1 MASDLL
7 DMSFELTKGYLNQNQ
22 LTKDELPDLIRSIHQ
37 TLSDLRN
44 TGSPT
49 TIDAAPTAI
58 TAAPVAALPASSAT
72 ALPAPASA
80 AKTAAPAAEAP
91 TVSTPAAAA
100 PVAPTAEVAEPKRRG
115 PKPGFKR
122 AAKVQPAPS
131 DVAPIRDEDISDPRF
146 KGIDP
151 WLAQRI
157 SPGLAEKLNP
167 KNKIHPT
174 TFEEKPLCMEDAP
187 AVKQIGRTSGRE
199 K

>member
-80 AKTAAPAAEAP
+80 AKTARSEEH
-91 TVSTPAAAA
+91 TS
-100 PVAPTAEVAEPKRRG
+100 EL
-115 PKPGFKR
+115 
-122 AAKVQPAPS
+122 QS
-131 DVAPIRDEDISDPRF
+131 
-146 KGIDP
+146 
-151 WLAQRI
+151 LMRI
-157 SPGLAEKLNP
+157 SY
-167 KNKIHPT
+167 
-174 TFEEKPLCMEDAP
+174 
-187 AVKQIGRTSGRE
+187 AVFCLK
-199 K
+199 

>member
-80 AKTAAPAAEAP
+80 ANTAAPAAADRK
-91 TVSTPAAAA
+91 ST
-100 PVAPTAEVAEPKRRG
+100 R
-115 PKPGFKR
+115 
-122 AAKVQPAPS
+122 
-131 DVAPIRDEDISDPRF
+131 
-146 KGIDP
+146 
-151 WLAQRI
+151 L
-157 SPGLAEKLNP
+157 
-167 KNKIHPT
+167 
-174 TFEEKPLCMEDAP
+174 
-187 AVKQIGRTSGRE
+187 TSSH
-199 K
+199 

>member
-80 AKTAAPAAEAP
+80 AKTAP
-91 TVSTPAAAA
+91 PAAAA
-100 PVAPTAEVAEPKRRG
+100 PPVYTARAPCSERVC
-115 PKPGFKR
+115 
-122 AAKVQPAPS
+122 PS
-131 DVAPIRDEDISDPRF
+131 V
-146 KGIDP
+146 
-151 WLAQRI
+151 
-157 SPGLAEKLNP
+157 
-167 KNKIHPT
+167 
-174 TFEEKPLCMEDAP
+174 
-187 AVKQIGRTSGRE
+187 
-199 K
+199 

>member
-49 TIDAAPTAI
+49 TIDTAPTAI

-80 AKTAAPAAEAP
+80 AT
-91 TVSTPAAAA
+91 TTP
-100 PVAPTAEVAEPKRRG
+100 
-115 PKPGFKR
+115 
-122 AAKVQPAPS
+122 PAP
-131 DVAPIRDEDISDPRF
+131 
-146 KGIDP
+146 
-151 WLAQRI
+151 
-157 SPGLAEKLNP
+157 
-167 KNKIHPT
+167 HPP
-174 TFEEKPLCMEDAP
+174 PLP
-187 AVKQIGRTSGRE
+187 TPPPTPP
-199 K
+199 